1 MISRRSIFAIIAC
14 GDYNRVLRLQEAGAS
29 RRLTTTAGTASGSFS
44 VSNGQIIDPHGS
56 RFVAR
61 GINIHNGT
69 INTAVSDASC
79 KPLLT
84 RFPGINM
91 VRIAIEDNYNAD
103 SDPRLQN
110 AVTWLTANG
119 IVVQFGNYT
128 ITTSVA
134 TGQNL
139 TDFRSMLT
147 RMNKKYKDNPY
158 VWYSTCNEP
167 SDQHTY
173 AGATMDEQKAVY
185 NAIRAISSTAML
197 GLLDPW
203 TNATTPS
210 IYTTMTNVYWDY
222 HCYPWTTRQST
233 NPVDYENWIRNRVD
247 YLQTFKTADGV
258 PPALNGEFGNSTTGY
273 SHDANYP
280 KSGEANVTG
289 CITEGN
295 KYSGWVAWLWF
306 WPGNAYISDQVHDDA
321 LVDERSVNGV
331 PTVYPLVHPYG
342 TMIAGFI
349 GSTPPPLP

>member
-14 GDYNRVLRLQEAGAS
+14 GDYNGALRLQEAGAS

-110 AVTWLTANG
+110 AVTWLTAKG

-139 TDFRSMLT
+139 TDFCSMLT

-158 VWYSTCNEP
+158 VWYRYV
-167 SDQHTY
+167 QR
-173 AGATMDEQKAVY
+173 
-185 NAIRAISSTAML
+185 AIR
-197 GLLDPW
+197 
-203 TNATTPS
+203 
-210 IYTTMTNVYWDY
+210 
-222 HCYPWTTRQST
+222 
-233 NPVDYENWIRNRVD
+233 
-247 YLQTFKTADGV
+247 
-258 PPALNGEFGNSTTGY
+258 PAHLCWRDHG
-273 SHDANYP
+273 
-280 KSGEANVTG
+280 
-289 CITEGN
+289 
-295 KYSGWVAWLWF
+295 
-306 WPGNAYISDQVHDDA
+306 
-321 LVDERSVNGV
+321 
-331 PTVYPLVHPYG
+331 
-342 TMIAGFI
+342 
-349 GSTPPPLP
+349 

>member
-1 MISRRSIFAIIAC
+1 MISRRSILGIITCA
-14 GDYNRVLRLQEAGAS
+14 DYNRALQLQEPQAS
-29 RRLTTTAGTASGSFS
+29 KRPTTTESAAAGSFTI
-44 VSNGQIIDPHGS
+44 SNGQIIDPHGN

-61 GINIHNGT
+61 GVNIHNGT
-69 INTAVSDASC
+69 ITTAVSDASC

-103 SDPRLQN
+103 SDTGLQN
-110 AVTWLTANG
+110 AVTWLTAKG

-128 ITTSVA
+128 IMSSVA
-134 TGQNL
+134 TNQNL
-139 TDFRSMLT
+139 TDFCSMLT
-147 RMNKKYKDNPY
+147 RMNEKYRDNPY

-185 NAIRAISSTAML
+185 NAIRAASSTAML

-203 TNATTPS
+203 TNTTTPS
-210 IYTTMTNVYWDY
+210 IYTTMTSVYWDY

-233 NPVDYENWIRNRVD
+233 NPVDYENWIRNRIN
-247 YLQTFKTADGV
+247 YLQTLKTADGV

-280 KSGEANVTG
+280 KSGKANVTG
-289 CITEGN
+289 CVAEGN

-306 WPGNAYISDQVHDDA
+306 WPGNAYIGDQVHDDA
-321 LVDERSVNGV
+321 LVDERPVNGV

-342 TMIAGFI
+342 TMIADYI